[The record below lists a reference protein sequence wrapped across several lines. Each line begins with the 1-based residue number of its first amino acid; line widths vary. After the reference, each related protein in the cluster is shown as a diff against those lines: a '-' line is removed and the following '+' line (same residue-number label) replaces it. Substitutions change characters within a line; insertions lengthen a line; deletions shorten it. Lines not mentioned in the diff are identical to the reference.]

1 MPPAWYLDSARVA
14 IIEETIKKENKIQR
28 KHLEHEVAA
37 GRIPAYNPP
46 SPPPPLS
53 VLDQVGLPAFT
64 RAAKRDPELVMGTTM
79 SKSIWTCNP
88 GYVLRDGARM
98 ASTTHSDYVWDDE
111 AVEFLKQTGA
121 FDRSYFKRRDEFVEY
136 VEKAI
141 KLHHNLGHRDGVG
154 GAAGGGNGKK

>member
-1 MPPAWYLDSARVA
+1 VSAAAAVAAGCPQAYAWAQQLERHGNCTHSRPQ
-14 IIEETIKKENKIQR
+14 ETIKKENKIQR

-111 AVEFLKQTGA
+111 AV
-121 FDRSYFKRRDEFVEY
+121 RR
-136 VEKAI
+136 A
-141 KLHHNLGHRDGVG
+141 GQAGSRRGGVRTRW
-154 GAAGGGNGKK
+154 